1 MGLSQIAQVLDGQ
14 TDDGAALSAH
24 LDHLRREGQRLQ
36 RQIAAVERTIAGLKN
51 KEQLMADDMFDG
63 STTRSTSGSG
73 RTLGS
78 RCIADGDR
86 WWRSTSDEDKRG
98 YLQEH
103 ESIAA
108 AWAHACAQDLPVD
121 SDEVQQIAARHTA
134 WIAIGWQGRS
144 PSAEALV
151 SLLRCTSPMSGSR

>member
-1 MGLSQIAQVLDGQ
+1 MCGFAPSANPALDDARKGPRKKLDAWDDDPFSGLLFFAEIQRSFGWQPFIDVFAEYR
-14 TDDGAALSAH
+14 ALAE
-24 LDHLRREGQRLQ
+24 DQQ
-36 RQIAAVERTIAGLKN
+36 P
-51 KEQLMADDMFDG
+51 
-63 STTRSTSGSG
+63 
-73 RTLGS
+73 
-78 RCIADGDR
+78 
-86 WWRSTSDEDKRG
+86 TSDEDKRG

-108 AWAHACAQDLPVD
+108 AWAHARAQDLPVD

-151 SLLRCTSPMSGSR
+151 SLAEMYVADERFAVNYGGVDGATYVRDGLVAYSRTL